1 MVDLGQK
8 KVDLDPP
15 FFMNTTE
22 QKKTA
27 IWRSSMFRKSIL
39 YYFALA
45 YLLETSFQSITLKNA
60 SMYSGR
66 LFW

>member
-15 FFMNTTE
+15 FFMNITE

-27 IWRSSMFRKSIL
+27 IWRSSMYRKQFYIIL
-39 YYFALA
+39 L
-45 YLLETSFQSITLKNA
+45 
-60 SMYSGR
+60 
-66 LFW
+66 